1 MNDKRWR
8 LNNVFGCYLG
18 LSDLV
23 TNAKKENLPVY
34 WEYVEKRLVEL
45 RQEHDKIN
53 QEALKCHN

>member
-1 MNDKRWR
+1 MDDKRWR

-45 RQEHDKIN
+45 RLEHDKIN